1 MFCHFSTIRFPLEM
15 LSILAFLRPQFAPL
29 NRYWNGEKLLLKGV
43 LGNRSSEIVEQHFV
57 DNCNTKKKP
66 WKIFLK
72 NYVFGKVAYS
82 QPATLLKK

>member
-1 MFCHFSTIRFPLEM
+1 M
-15 LSILAFLRPQFAPL
+15 
-29 NRYWNGEKLLLKGV
+29 
-43 LGNRSSEIVEQHFV
+43 VEQHFV
-57 DNCNTKKKP
+57 DNCNTKQKP